1 MSTNADSAKKWVEQ
15 NKPDTPTL
23 LNFIQKLEDR
33 LEKMNPEDPSWDG
46 NEEAML
52 YLSELVEKNE
62 PSINVETANLSTQPD
77 ENQSID
83 TSSLHNNGSY
93 TPNWDVSSLTPPIES
108 QPELSAEEKRV
119 LFEQLKVQVKQI
131 R

>member
-46 NEEAML
+46 NEEAMF

-62 PSINVETANLSTQPD
+62 PAINVETANLSTQPS

-83 TSSLHNNGSY
+83 TSSLHNNESY
-93 TPNWDVSSLTPPIES
+93 TPNWDVSSLTPAIES

-119 LFEQLKVQVKQI
+119 LFEQLKIQVKQI